1 MNITRKCIIAALS
14 AMLLS
19 ASSLGALAASPVKT
33 DLNGK
38 ALDDIHD

>member
-1 MNITRKCIIAALS
+1 MNITRKCIIVALS
-14 AMLLS
+14 AMLL
-19 ASSLGALAASPVKT
+19 AGSSSGALAASPVKT